1 MKKLI
6 SLVVTFSLALMI
18 LPATATSISNSS
30 QEKTLGEIEAEVLEY
45 FDEQNID
52 ISLNSPEYIEYIRMQ
67 VIEDA
72 DQNLRNYIEEYDDFC
87 VYASEYLLAL
97 EDILLTDNQFTGLP
111 EETRNKTANDI
122 REEVEIQRLAYMN
135 SNSDEDVVP
144 LEFGSYNP
152 TKAVAY
158 AKKYALDYNNLEYPA
173 FSILTGGDCTNFV
186 SQCLFAG
193 GIPKDEWSKRGVVDT
208 TNLWYYYNVY
218 EEHAQSGAH
227 VDYYTTSWIRVADLY
242 EYLDKKGLASIVEV
256 SSIQDLYKEARIGDI
271 VQLSRGGGNY
281 YHSIIIT
288 AGSGGNM
295 KYCGHTTDRYN
306 YPLNTLA
313 GTDVVEFR
321 VIHPY
326 QP

>member
-186 SQCLFAG
+186 SQWCL
-193 GIPKDEWSKRGVVDT
+193 
-208 TNLWYYYNVY
+208 NVIMILDFIRKY
-218 EEHAQSGAH
+218 LPESMEE
-227 VDYYTTSWIRVADLY
+227 ADVML
-242 EYLDKKGLASIVEV
+242 EDFPEEGLV
-256 SSIQDLYKEARIGDI
+256 R
-271 VQLSRGGGNY
+271 N
-281 YHSIIIT
+281 
-288 AGSGGNM
+288 
-295 KYCGHTTDRYN
+295 C
-306 YPLNTLA
+306 
-313 GTDVVEFR
+313 
-321 VIHPY
+321 
-326 QP
+326 